1 MDPNSLREW
10 SKNPKQHDTANVQT
24 LARSLRRF
32 GFVAPV
38 VVWGSQKQ
46 IVAGHGRCR
55 AALLILKADPG
66 AYLAI
71 DAPGPGLIPVR
82 VVEFASA
89 SEADMYAIQ
98 DNRSTESNPM
108 DPAAIAE
115 ILRELDAAG
124 EEIEIPAYSDA
135 EIASMLAPPPDA
147 GEWGG
152 AMEALPDQD
161 RAPIQQMTF
170 TLHDDQAETIRRAME
185 RARAL
190 GPFVDT
196 GNENSN
202 GNALARVAEMFLGAH
217 P

>member
-1 MDPNSLREW
+1 MAESVTWMDPHALREW

-38 VVWGSQKQ
+38 VVWGSEKQ

-98 DNRSTESNPM
+98 DNRSTEGNPM

-124 EEIEIPAYSDA
+124 EEIEIPAYSDE
-135 EIASMLAPPPDA
+135 EIASML
-147 GEWGG
+147 GG
-152 AMEALPDQD
+152 AAAAAEEPAADTSASFGGLQYRIIVSCQD
-161 RAPIQQMTF
+161 EVHQA
-170 TLHDDQAETIRRAME
+170 TLLE
-185 RARAL
+185 RFEGEGIACQPL
-190 GPFVDT
+190 I
-196 GNENSN
+196 S
-202 GNALARVAEMFLGAH
+202 
-217 P
+217 